1 MQAKIAKLAA
11 GGPGAHVGS
20 SAQAWEVENMRER
33 LYCQVLTI
41 CNPYLTHAMTSVPVT
56 PRHVIPRS
64 QHSELSHCKHGDRDG
79 LLQIVPDFQQ
89 PQGAK
94 EVVCPAQVC
103 NSRRQKDRVIK
114 CGHAFC
120 SHCIEAMGKSRQ
132 RLCPGC
138 QSKFDHR
145 ADVRPLYL

>member
-1 MQAKIAKLAA
+1 MYASDTQASCALQAKVAKLAP
-11 GGPGAHVGS
+11 GGPGAQAGS

-33 LYCQVLTI
+33 LYC
-41 CNPYLTHAMTSVPVT
+41 
-56 PRHVIPRS
+56 
-64 QHSELSHCKHGDRDG
+64 
-79 LLQIVPDFQQ
+79 
-89 PQGAK
+89 
-94 EVVCPAQVC
+94 QVC

-120 SHCIEAMGKSRQ
+120 SHCIDAMGRSRQ

-145 ADVRPLYL
+145 ADVKPLYL